1 MERVLKPER
10 FDTEPGKAT
19 SEQAWKHWKKTFDY
33 FTDNF
38 TGSNALD
45 DTKKL
50 AALTNCV
57 SPYVFTFISAAEKF
71 TDAINILEGIYVRP
85 RNEVYARHLVS
96 SRKQQDHESV
106 DEFMNALDLLAKD
119 CSFADV
125 TADVYRDEFIRDAF
139 VRGLKSPEIRQRL
152 LEECKKKKD
161 TFDKART
168 LELSLRNSLAMQ
180 NKSYQPQCLST
191 ESHPNDPICDKT
203 QDSVCASTGA
213 FGNSPKPARS
223 NCYFCGNVF
232 HSRSSCPAK
241 DITCYLCGK
250 TGHYAK
256 VCKSSNRQNSGN
268 SKSRNYQ
275 SNRQPTAASLQPY
288 ALSDSTINVKVNT
301 SSFQALVDSG
311 STNSFMDK
319 SVAVTLGLHISNENK
334 QTISMAVGSRNSKT
348 LGSVSVKLQISD
360 QCFDKVNFLV
370 LENLCCNLIIGH
382 DILKSYDTLVIKFG
396 GPKPSLRVDNI
407 TDSAFACKLS
417 AVKMVDSPPLF
428 EYISP
433 DVMPIACKSRR
444 FSIPDKQFIDLE
456 IQRLLAEGIIEPS
469 ISPWR
474 AQVLVANSDNDRHR
488 RRMVVD
494 YSRTINKYTM
504 LDAYPLPNL
513 DELAHKVAQFSVYS
527 SYDLKS
533 AYHQV
538 PIRDSD
544 KPYTAFEASGRL
556 YQFNRIPFGVTNGVA
571 AFQRFMDN
579 VIDSEGALG
588 TFAYLDNITIG
599 GKDQLDH
606 DTKVEKFEAIVSK
619 YGLTLNHDKTI
630 SSVQELKMLGYLIS
644 HGQIKPDPDR
654 MRPLLDLP
662 VPTDSASLKRAM
674 GLFSYYSQWVPQ
686 YSDKIQPLISLDS
699 FPLSEKAIASF
710 ELVKR
715 CVSEACIV
723 SPNLTDPLVIE
734 TDASGYAL
742 SASLNQN
749 GKPVAFF
756 SRTLN
761 KHEKLHSSIEKEA
774 CAIVEAVRKW
784 RHYLTN
790 RKFILVTDQQA
801 VSFLFS
807 KNNTKGTAKNEK
819 IMRWRVELSC
829 LDFDIKFRP
838 GKLNSTA
845 DCLSR
850 VVCAALSH
858 SDLLHDIHEALCHP
872 GVVRL
877 GHYIRTH
884 NLPYSMED
892 VKRVTSNCRICA
904 ELKPAFFKP
913 NNPPLVKAVKPFERL
928 SMDFKGPLPSNTKNK
943 YMLTVVDE
951 YSRFP
956 FAFPCPD
963 MSAPT
968 VKNKLIEL
976 FSVFGGPDFI
986 HSDRG
991 KQFLSETVKS
1001 FLLAS
1006 GIGSSH
1012 SSPYNPRGNGQC
1024 ERYNGI
1030 IWRAVQLALRS
1041 KDLDISQWEAV
1052 LPEALH
1058 SIRSLLCTAT
1068 NDTPHNRLFN
1078 FPRKSSGSPLPSWL
1092 QERGRV
1098 LLRKHVKQSKYDDLC
1113 DEVELVDSNPTY
1125 ARVRLQN
1132 GVEKNVSLRDL
1143 APLPNP
1149 RTLEVT
1155 PPIAPSHQESHNS
1168 SLESA
1173 TDPIDIAPFSEPVV
1187 TSPVPVSPPATSCN
1201 PTVESSPEE
1210 SFKRMSQRRSQP
1222 PERLNY
1228 DKLGGD

>member
-1 MERVLKPER
+1 MERILKPER
-10 FDTEPGKAT
+10 FDTEPGKGT
-19 SEQAWKHWKKTFDY
+19 SEQEWTHFKKTFDN
-33 FTDNF
+33 FVASF
-38 TGSNALD
+38 TGSDALD
-45 DTKKL
+45 DVKKL
-50 AALTNCV
+50 AALTNCL
-57 SPYVFTFISAAEKF
+57 SPYVYSFISAATTY
-71 TDAINILEGIYVRP
+71 TDAVQILKDTYIRP
-85 RNEVYARHLVS
+85 RNEVYARHVVS
-96 SRKQQDHESV
+96 SRKQQELESV

-119 CSFADV
+119 CSFAAV
-125 TADVYRDEFIRDAF
+125 TAAVYRDEFIRDAF
-139 VRGLKSPEIRQRL
+139 VRGLKSNEIRQRL
-152 LEECKKKKD
+152 LEECKTRKD

-168 LELSLRNSLAMQ
+168 LELSLSNSIAMQ
-180 NKSYQPQCLST
+180 SNPKYQPQCLST
-191 ESHPNDPICDKT
+191 DSSSTDQMNDQI
-203 QDSVCASTGA
+203 QNAVCAAIS
-213 FGNSPKPARS
+213 NYSQKPSRS
-223 NCYFCGNVF
+223 NCYFCGNAY

-241 DITCYLCGK
+241 DSTCHSCGK
-250 TGHYAK
+250 TGHYAR
-256 VCKSSNRQNSGN
+256 VCKSSNRQSPD
-268 SKSRNYQ
+268 KPRNNQ
-275 SNRQPTAASLQPY
+275 HNRQPTVASLQPY
-288 ALSDSTINVKVNT
+288 SLSDSTINVKVN
-301 SSFQALVDSG
+301 SVSIQALIDSG

-319 SVAVTLGLHISNENK
+319 SVAATLGLIVLNDNK
-334 QTISMAVGSRNSKT
+334 QTISMAVGFRDSKT
-348 LGSVSVKLQISD
+348 LGSVSVKLQIYD
-360 QCFDKVNFLV
+360 QCFKDVNFLV
-370 LENLCCNLIIGH
+370 MENLCYNMIIGH
-382 DILKSYDTLVIKFG
+382 DILKFYDSLVIKFG
-396 GPKPSLRVDNI
+396 GPTPSLKIDNI
-407 TDSAFACKLS
+407 TNSAFACKLS
-417 AVKMVDSPPLF
+417 AVKMVDPPPLF

-433 DVMPIACKSRR
+433 DMKPIACKSRR
-444 FSIPDKQFIDLE
+444 FSTPDKQFIDLE
-456 IQRLLAEGIIEPS
+456 IQRLLADGIIEPS

-474 AQVLVANSDNDRHR
+474 AQVLVTNSDNDRHR

-538 PIRDSD
+538 HIRESD

-579 VIDSEGALG
+579 VIDTEGALG
-588 TFAYLDNITIG
+588 TFAYLDNIIIG
-599 GKDQLDH
+599 GEDQLDH
-606 DTKVEKFEAIVSK
+606 DTKVRKFEAIVNK

-630 SSVQELKMLGYLIS
+630 SSVCHLNMLGYLIS
-644 HGQIKPDPDR
+644 YGVIKPDPDR
-654 MRPLLDLP
+654 MKPLLDLP
-662 VPTDSASLKRAM
+662 VPTDSASLKRAI

-686 YSDKIQPLISLDS
+686 YSDKIQPLISLTS
-699 FPLSEKAIASF
+699 FPLSEKALASF
-710 ELVKR
+710 ELIKR
-715 CVSEACIV
+715 CVSESCIV
-723 SPNLTDPLVIE
+723 SPNLTDPLVVE

-756 SRTLN
+756 SRTLS

-790 RKFILVTDQQA
+790 RKFLLVTDQQA

-807 KNNTKGTAKNEK
+807 KSNAKGTAKNEK

-838 GKLNSTA
+838 GRLNSTA

-850 VVCAALSH
+850 VDVVCAALSH
-858 SDLLHDIHEALCHP
+858 TDLLYEIHDSLCHP

-877 GHYIRTH
+877 GHYIRLH

-913 NNPPLVKAVKPFERL
+913 SNPPLVKAVRPFERL
-928 SMDFKGPLPSNTKNK
+928 SMDFKGPLPSATNNK
-943 YMLTVVDE
+943 YFLTIVDE

-968 VKNKLIEL
+968 VKNCLIDL
-976 FSVFGGPDFI
+976 FSLFGGPDFV

-991 KQFLSETVKS
+991 KQFLSETVKN

-1030 IWRAVQLALRS
+1030 IWRSVQLALRS
-1041 KDLDISQWEAV
+1041 KGLPISHWESV

-1058 SIRSLLCTAT
+1058 SIRSLLSTAT

-1078 FPRKSSGSPLPSWL
+1078 FPRKSSGNPLPPWL
-1092 QERGRV
+1092 LERGPV
-1098 LLRKHVKQSKYDDLC
+1098 LLRKHVKQSKYEDLC

-1132 GVEKNVSLRDL
+1132 GVEKTVSLRDL

-1149 RTLEVT
+1149 RSPEAKPPVILTPDVPSASFAPTSLPPASLAPTSPPPASTPSDT
-1155 PPIAPSHQESHNS
+1155 PPI
-1168 SLESA
+1168 
-1173 TDPIDIAPFSEPVV
+1173 SEPVV
-1187 TSPVPVSPPATSCN
+1187 TAPSDVP
-1201 PTVESSPEE
+1201 E
-1210 SFKRMSQRRSQP
+1210 RRSQRRTHA

-1228 DKLGGD
+1228 ESLGG